1 MALKIL
7 IPARGGSKRIPR
19 KNLVDVNGKP
29 LIQYVIETCRK
40 ITDDI
45 YVSTEDSE
53 IQEFVE
59 SMNVNVIERPERL
72 AQDNSTTED
81 VVEHFLEEIN
91 TDLFCVVQPTSPLLK
106 FENILTGIELIDDE
120 SLGFDS
126 VISVCRET
134 NYYWDTKGNPKNF
147 ELGNRKRTQEH
158 DAWYRE
164 NGAFYLTTKDNFF
177 KDKILQNGKVGFAEM
192 DIIESLDID
201 DVNDLKIV
209 RRLIND

>member
-53 IQEFVE
+53 IQEFAE

-72 AQDNSTTED
+72 AQDNRSE
-81 VVEHFLEEIN
+81 EH
-91 TDLFCVVQPTSPLLK
+91 TS
-106 FENILTGIELIDDE
+106 ELQ
-120 SLGFDS
+120 SRLHL
-126 VISVCRET
+126 VCRLLLE
-134 NYYWDTKGNPKNF
+134 KKN
-147 ELGNRKRTQEH
+147 
-158 DAWYRE
+158 
-164 NGAFYLTTKDNFF
+164 
-177 KDKILQNGKVGFAEM
+177 
-192 DIIESLDID
+192 
-201 DVNDLKIV
+201 
-209 RRLIND
+209 

>member
-59 SMNVNVIERPERL
+59 IDCQLEDDETE
-72 AQDNSTTED
+72 QD
-81 VVEHFLEEIN
+81 
-91 TDLFCVVQPTSPLLK
+91 
-106 FENILTGIELIDDE
+106 LIDD
-120 SLGFDS
+120 LYNT
-126 VISVCRET
+126 VHKI
-134 NYYWDTKGNPKNF
+134 N
-147 ELGNRKRTQEH
+147 
-158 DAWYRE
+158 
-164 NGAFYLTTKDNFF
+164 TTR
-177 KDKILQNGKVGFAEM
+177 
-192 DIIESLDID
+192 
-201 DVNDLKIV
+201 V
-209 RRLIND
+209 R